1 MSGLKKKLI
10 LTGIAAVMMLGGC
23 SKDIDVY
30 EPVPAPFVKNVIE
43 TKILWKKSVGS
54 GVGKYYTQL
63 APTFDEVKVYAA
75 SRNGDVYA
83 FNKDDGSR
91 EWHLDIDDEEE
102 NDNRRSTRLSGGL
115 VVSFGTLYVTSENG
129 YLYAIDATDGVL
141 KWKAN
146 VGQEIMSAPGASM
159 DKVFVLTITG
169 QLLAFDADTGE
180 KLWSN
185 GNDGAVISL
194 RGDSSPLPLGNQV
207 VLYGTSG
214 GKVNIVSQESGVL
227 INQIKVNVSSGATKI
242 ARLNDVNSTPLNIL
256 NEVYTVAFNG
266 NLQGVVLPEIKH
278 LWKRQY
284 SSCLNMASDSTD
296 LAITDVSGHV
306 YAIIRVDGTQRWANT
321 SLTYRNVT
329 APAYFKRHVVVGD
342 YEGYIYLMDDATG
355 EIKSMRQIDSSGLYT
370 APVADEQAM
379 YIQAR
384 DGSLYAV
391 DIAGDDAE

>member
-1 MSGLKKKLI
+1 M
-10 LTGIAAVMMLGGC
+10 
-23 SKDIDVY
+23 
-30 EPVPAPFVKNVIE
+30 
-43 TKILWKKSVGS
+43 
-54 GVGKYYTQL
+54 
-63 APTFDEVKVYAA
+63 
-75 SRNGDVYA
+75 
-83 FNKDDGSR
+83 
-91 EWHLDIDDEEE
+91 
-102 NDNRRSTRLSGGL
+102 
-115 VVSFGTLYVTSENG
+115 
-129 YLYAIDATDGVL
+129 
-141 KWKAN
+141 
-146 VGQEIMSAPGASM
+146 
-159 DKVFVLTITG
+159 
-169 QLLAFDADTGE
+169 
-180 KLWSN
+180 
-185 GNDGAVISL
+185 
-194 RGDSSPLPLGNQV
+194 
-207 VLYGTSG
+207 
-214 GKVNIVSQESGVL
+214 
-227 INQIKVNVSSGATKI
+227 NVSSGATKI

-266 NLQGVVLPEIKH
+266 NLQGVVLPELKH